1 MSEAPPA
8 RDTVLVV
15 DDSPESLGFLTDALE
30 EDGRTV
36 LVASSGQAALRIV
49 DRITPDLILMD
60 AVMPGMD
67 GFEACRRLKA
77 NPGTAAIPVVFLSG
91 ASTAQQKVQ
100 GLDLGAVD
108 YVTKPF
114 DPAELRARVRAAL
127 RTKYLMDL
135 LAKRAMIDGLTG
147 LWNRACFEQRLAS
160 ELSLTRR
167 SERPLACAMLD
178 LDHFKRIND
187 EHGHPFGDEVLRGV
201 AQVIQDCCRAEDVPC
216 RYGGEEFVLLLPNT
230 ALDGAMA
237 LAERIRSAVSNTPF
251 VFRRARIDVTCS
263 IGIADNL
270 RLAGTD
276 TSLVDLADQALY
288 RAKQDGRNRAVSALD
303 LPLPTPHAA

>member
-1 MSEAPPA
+1 M
-8 RDTVLVV
+8 RRQTVLVI
-15 DDSPESLGFLTDALE
+15 DDSVLIHSLVRVRLE
-30 EDGRTV
+30 DEPVEVHFADSGRAG
-36 LVASSGQAALRIV
+36 LEKAASL
-49 DRITPDLILMD
+49 DPDLILLD
-60 AVMPGMD
+60 VDMPEMD

-77 NPGTAAIPVVFLSG
+77 DPATSAIPVVFLSG

-167 SERPLACAMLD
+167 SARPLACAMLD

-201 AQVIQDCCRAEDVPC
+201 ASVIQEACRAEDVPC

-230 ALDGAMA
+230 ALAGAVT
-237 LAERIRSAVSNTPF
+237 LAERIRAAVSNTPF
-251 VFRRARIDVTCS
+251 MFRRARVTVTCS

-270 RLAGTD
+270 RLAGSD

>member
-1 MSEAPPA
+1 MNPQ
-8 RDTVLVV
+8 RVLVI
-15 DDSPESLGFLTDALE
+15 DDSEMIHKLVRARLADEPVEIHCATGADTGIALA
-30 EDGRTV
+30 T
-36 LVASSGQAALRIV
+36 RI
-49 DRITPDLILMD
+49 DPDLILLD
-60 AVMPGMD
+60 VEMPGCD
-67 GFEACRRLKA
+67 GFEACRRLKQDA
-77 NPGTAAIPVVFLSG
+77 VLSCIPVVFLTG
-91 ASTAQQKVQ
+91 MSTPAQKVQ
-100 GLDLGAVD
+100 GLELGAVD

-167 SERPLACAMLD
+167 SDRPLACAMLD

-187 EHGHPFGDEVLRGV
+187 THGHPFGDEVLRGV
-201 AQVIQDCCRAEDVPC
+201 ASVIQEACRAEDVPC

-230 ALDGAMA
+230 ALDGAMN
-237 LAERIRSAVSNTPF
+237 LAERIRAAVSNTPF
-251 VFRRARIDVTCS
+251 TYRRERVNVTCS

-270 RLAGTD
+270 RLEGTD

-288 RAKQDGRNRAVSALD
+288 RAKQDGRNRAVSAVD
-303 LPLPTPHAA
+303 LPVPTPNAA

>member
-1 MSEAPPA
+1 M
-8 RDTVLVV
+8 RRQTVLVI
-15 DDSPESLGFLTDALE
+15 DDSVLIHSLVRVRLE
-30 EDGRTV
+30 DEPVEVHFADSGRAG
-36 LVASSGQAALRIV
+36 LEIAASLK
-49 DRITPDLILMD
+49 PDLILLD
-60 AVMPGMD
+60 VDMPEMD

-77 NPGTAAIPVVFLSG
+77 DPATSAIPVVFLSG

-167 SERPLACAMLD
+167 SDRPLACAMLD

-201 AQVIQDCCRAEDVPC
+201 ASVIQDACRTEDVPC

-230 ALDGAMA
+230 ALEGAMA
-237 LAERIRSAVSNTPF
+237 VAERIRTAVSNTPF
-251 VFRRARIDVTCS
+251 VFRRARVNVTCS
-263 IGIADNL
+263 IGIADNV
-270 RLAGTD
+270 RLAGGD

-303 LPLPTPHAA
+303 LPTPHAA

>member
-1 MSEAPPA
+1 M
-8 RDTVLVV
+8 RRQTVLVI
-15 DDSPESLGFLTDALE
+15 DDSTLIHSLVKARLDDEPVEVHFAESAKEGIAKA
-30 EDGRTV
+30 
-36 LVASSGQAALRIV
+36 ASL
-49 DRITPDLILMD
+49 DPDLILLD
-60 AVMPGMD
+60 VDMPEMD

-77 NPGTAAIPVVFLSG
+77 DPATSAIPVVFLSG

-167 SERPLACAMLD
+167 TSRPLACAMLD
-178 LDHFKRIND
+178 LDHFKQIND
-187 EHGHPFGDEVLRGV
+187 THGHPFGDEVLRGV
-201 AQVIQDCCRAEDVPC
+201 AQVIQDACRAEDVPC
-216 RYGGEEFVLLLPNT
+216 RYGGEEFVLLLPNCPIDEAREVIDRLRSTIQADETCSAGIATWDGHETPEALVRRADT
-230 ALDGAMA
+230 ALYA
-237 LAERIRSAVSNTPF
+237 
-251 VFRRARIDVTCS
+251 
-263 IGIADNL
+263 
-270 RLAGTD
+270 
-276 TSLVDLADQALY
+276 
-288 RAKQDGRNRAVSALD
+288 AKREGRNRSVLAS
-303 LPLPTPHAA
+303 

>member
-1 MSEAPPA
+1 M
-8 RDTVLVV
+8 RRQRVLVI
-15 DDSPESLGFLTDALE
+15 DDSVLIHSLVRARLE
-30 EDGRTV
+30 DEPVEVHFADSAKAG
-36 LVASSGQAALRIV
+36 LAMAAAL
-49 DRITPDLILMD
+49 DPDLILLD
-60 AVMPGMD
+60 VDMPEMD

-77 NPGTAAIPVVFLSG
+77 DPGTSAIPVVFLSG

-160 ELSLTRR
+160 EMSLARR

-178 LDHFKRIND
+178 LDHFKQIND
-187 EHGHPFGDEVLRGV
+187 AHGHPFGDEVLRGV
-201 AQVIQDCCRAEDVPC
+201 AQVLLDTCRTEDVPC

-230 ALDGAMA
+230 AANGAIAM
-237 LAERIRSAVSNTPF
+237 AERIRTAVADFPF
-251 VFRRARIDVTCS
+251 TFRRSRVKVTCS
-263 IGIADNL
+263 IGVADNL
-270 RLAGTD
+270 HGGAD
-276 TSLVDLADQALY
+276 TSILDLADGALY
-288 RAKQDGRNRAVSALD
+288 RAKQDGRDRAVVASGEPTA
-303 LPLPTPHAA
+303 TPHAA

>member
-1 MSEAPPA
+1 M
-8 RDTVLVV
+8 RRQTVLVI
-15 DDSPESLGFLTDALE
+15 DDSVLIHSLVRVRLE
-30 EDGRTV
+30 DEPIEVHFADSGRAG
-36 LVASSGQAALRIV
+36 LEKAASLQ
-49 DRITPDLILMD
+49 PDLILLD
-60 AVMPGMD
+60 VDMPEMD

-77 NPGTAAIPVVFLSG
+77 DPATSAIPVVFLSG

-167 SERPLACAMLD
+167 SQRPLACAMLD

-187 EHGHPFGDEVLRGV
+187 THGHPFGDEVLRGV
-201 AQVIQDCCRAEDVPC
+201 AQVIQDACRTEDVPC

-230 ALDGAMA
+230 ALEGAMS
-237 LAERIRSAVSNTPF
+237 LAERIRTAVANTPF
-251 VFRRARIDVTCS
+251 VFRRERVPVTCS

-270 RLAGTD
+270 RVAGGD

-288 RAKQDGRNRAVSALD
+288 RAKQDGRNRAVSAVD
-303 LPLPTPHAA
+303 LPTPTAA

>member
-1 MSEAPPA
+1 M
-8 RDTVLVV
+8 RRQTVLVI
-15 DDSPESLGFLTDALE
+15 DDSPLIHSLVRVRLE
-30 EDGRTV
+30 DEPVEVHFADSGRAG
-36 LVASSGQAALRIV
+36 LEKAASMQ
-49 DRITPDLILMD
+49 PDLILLD
-60 AVMPGMD
+60 VDMPEMD

-77 NPGTAAIPVVFLSG
+77 DPGTAAIPVVFLSG

-160 ELSLTRR
+160 ELSLVRR

-187 EHGHPFGDEVLRGV
+187 THGHPFGDEVLRGV
-201 AQVIQDCCRAEDVPC
+201 ANVIQEACRAEDVPC

-230 ALDGAMA
+230 ALEGAVS
-237 LAERIRSAVSNTPF
+237 LAERIRAAVSNTPF
-251 VFRRARIDVTCS
+251 IFRRERVAVTCS
-263 IGIADNL
+263 IGIADNM
-270 RLAGTD
+270 RLAGSD
-276 TSLVDLADQALY
+276 TSLVDMADQALY

>member
-1 MSEAPPA
+1 MVIDDSVLIHSLVRARLEDEPVEMHFAESA
-8 RDTVLVV
+8 RDGIAKAA
-15 DDSPESLGFLTDALE
+15 SLA
-30 EDGRTV
+30 
-36 LVASSGQAALRIV
+36 
-49 DRITPDLILMD
+49 PDLILLD
-60 AVMPGMD
+60 VDMPEMD

-77 NPGTAAIPVVFLSG
+77 DPATSAIPVVFLSG

-160 ELSLTRR
+160 EMSLARR
-167 SERPLACAMLD
+167 SKRPLSCAILD

-187 EHGHPFGDEVLRGV
+187 THGHPFGDEVLRGV
-201 AQVIQDCCRAEDVPC
+201 AQVIQDACRAEDVPC

-230 ALDGAMA
+230 ALNGAMA
-237 LAERIRSAVSNTPF
+237 MAERIRAAVSNTPF
-251 VFRRARIDVTCS
+251 TFRRAPVNVTCS
-263 IGIADNL
+263 IGISDNL
-270 RLAGTD
+270 LGAGVD
-276 TSLVDLADQALY
+276 ASIVDLADQALY
-288 RAKQDGRNRAVSALD
+288 WAKQRGRNRAVGATAV
-303 LPLPTPHAA
+303 PLQTPAPTAA

>member
-1 MSEAPPA
+1 M
-8 RDTVLVV
+8 RRQTVLVI
-15 DDSPESLGFLTDALE
+15 DDSTLIHSLVRVRLE
-30 EDGRTV
+30 DEPVEVHFAD
-36 LVASSGQAALRIV
+36 SGPIGLAMATKLQ
-49 DRITPDLILMD
+49 PDLILLD
-60 AVMPGMD
+60 VDMPEMD
-67 GFEACRRLKA
+67 GFETCHRLKA
-77 NPGTAAIPVVFLSG
+77 DPVTSAIPVVFLSG
-91 ASTAQQKVQ
+91 AATAQQKVQ

-187 EHGHPFGDEVLRGV
+187 THGHPFGDEVLRGV
-201 AQVIQDCCRAEDVPC
+201 AGVIQEVCRAEDVPC
-216 RYGGEEFVLLLPNT
+216 RYGGEEFVLLMPNT
-230 ALDGAMA
+230 ALEGAVT
-237 LAERIRSAVSNTPF
+237 LAERIRAAVSDTPF
-251 VFRRARIDVTCS
+251 TFRRERVTVTCS

-276 TSLVDLADQALY
+276 TSLVDMADQALY
-288 RAKQDGRNRAVSALD
+288 RAKQDGRNRAVSAVE
-303 LPLPTPHAA
+303 LPTPTPHAA